1 MAKEVSF
8 VEIVEEMVEEGH
20 SLETVVSNLQ
30 SFGLSRSDAEKLV
43 GIMEKKSLPKAQQAI
58 DDLLRKKIIS
68 VEAAKQ
74 LKLERHTMSSKR
86 RQEAKWKET
95 FKLGDSLVREFRPGK
110 HLAFNQRWKKMAVAK
125 QQLAESRKEMLALFL
140 EFDKRELPYRARHKL
155 EKVIKLLK

>member
-1 MAKEVSF
+1 MAKERSF

-20 SLETVVSNLQ
+20 SLETIVSNLQ
-30 SFGLSRSDAEKLV
+30 AFGLSKRDSEKLV

-58 DDLLRKKIIS
+58 DALLRKKIIS

-95 FKLGDSLVREFRPGK
+95 FKLGDDLVREFLPGK
-110 HLAFNQRWKKMAVAK
+110 HLAFNQRWKKMAAAR
-125 QQLAESRKEMLALFL
+125 QQATESRKEMLALFL
-140 EFDKRELPYRARHKL
+140 EVEKKKLPYRARHRL
-155 EKVIKLLK
+155 ERVIKLLK